1 MISLESIRGRK
12 MVRVGKRSGRNFGF
26 GRQLSYA
33 GPQALKDLFGD
44 GHFATIKAY
53 SDRWQ
58 AFVRWCR
65 SEEGPRLNDARQI
78 DREILMRYAAYMR
91 QQVDR
96 GNVGIATAQN
106 RLSTVNRTM
115 AALRGD
121 QYVKIPSPSKALGLQ
136 RSSVRGEAPQGQDRA
151 QIVLIA
157 RALSERGQQRVTAI
171 VRLARETGM
180 RLREAILADLP
191 RLQREARQLGKINI
205 QDGTKGGRSGASA
218 PRWITVTDQVREA
231 LNRASEVSPTGSRN
245 LLAPDESYKDF
256 IQAALRPAREILHEQ
271 GLKGFHELRAAYASE
286 RYEQLTGFPAP
297 VNGGRGHREDRA
309 LDQRARQQISHE
321 LGHNRIDVV
330 SAYIGGRR

>member
-1 MISLESIRGRK
+1 MA
-12 MVRVGKRSGRNFGF
+12 RVGKRAGRNFGF

-44 GHFATIKAY
+44 GHFATVKAH

-58 AFVRWCR
+58 AFVHWCR
-65 SEEGPRLNDARQI
+65 SDEGPGLNDARDI
-78 DREILMRYAAYMR
+78 DRDILMRYAVHVR
-91 QQVDR
+91 EQVDQ

-106 RLSTVNRTM
+106 RLSSVNRTM

-136 RSSVRGEAPQGQDRA
+136 RTSVRSKTPQGQDRVQVEQLA
-151 QIVLIA
+151 Q
-157 RALSERGQQRVTAI
+157 ALSGRGQQRVSAI
-171 VRLARETGM
+171 VHLARETGM
-180 RLREAILADLP
+180 RLREAILADIP

-218 PRWITVTDQVREA
+218 PRWILVTDQVRCA
-231 LNRASEVSPTGSRN
+231 LDRASELSPMGSRN
-245 LLAPDESYKDF
+245 LLSPDESYRDF
-256 IQAALRPAREILHEQ
+256 IQTVVRPARDLLHEH
-271 GLKGFHELRAAYASE
+271 GLKGFHELRAAYACE
-286 RYEQLTGFPAP
+286 RYEQLTGCPAP
-297 VNGGRGHREDRA
+297 VNGGRGHQEDRA

>member
-1 MISLESIRGRK
+1 MA
-12 MVRVGKRSGRNFGF
+12 RVGRRVGRNFGF

-44 GHFATIKAY
+44 GHFATVKAH

-58 AFVRWCR
+58 AFVNWCR

-78 DREILMRYAAYMR
+78 DREVLMRYAAYMR
-91 QQVDR
+91 QQVDQ

-106 RLSTVNRTM
+106 RLSSVNRTM

-121 QYVKIPSPSKALGLQ
+121 QYVKIPSPSKALGMQ
-136 RSSVRGEAPQGQDRA
+136 RSNVRGEAPQGQDRA
-151 QIVLIA
+151 QIELIV

-171 VRLARETGM
+171 VHLARETGM

-191 RLQREARQLGKINI
+191 RLQREAEQLGKINI

-218 PRWITVTDQVREA
+218 PRWIAVTDQIRGALDRAREA
-231 LNRASEVSPTGSRN
+231 LPSGSRN
-245 LLAPDESYKDF
+245 LLAPNESYKEF
-256 IQAALRPAREILHEQ
+256 MQSVVRPARDLLHEH
-271 GLKGFHELRAAYASE
+271 GLKGFHELRAAYACE
-286 RYEQLTGFPAP
+286 RYEQLIGFPAP
-297 VNGGRGHREDRA
+297 VNGGGVHQEDRA
-309 LDQRARQQISHE
+309 LDQRARKQISHE

>member
-1 MISLESIRGRK
+1 MARI
-12 MVRVGKRSGRNFGF
+12 GKRAGRNFGF

-44 GHFATIKAY
+44 GHFATVKAH

-58 AFVRWCR
+58 AFVNWCR

-78 DREILMRYAAYMR
+78 DREILRRYAAYMR
-91 QQVDR
+91 EQVDQ

-151 QIVLIA
+151 QIELIA
-157 RALSERGQQRVTAI
+157 RALSERGQQRVAAI
-171 VRLARETGM
+171 VHLARETGM
-180 RLREAILADLP
+180 RLRETILADLP
-191 RLQREARQLGKINI
+191 RLQREAQRLGKINI

-218 PRWITVTDQVREA
+218 PRWITVTDQVRGALDIACEA
-231 LNRASEVSPTGSRN
+231 SPNGSRN
-245 LLAPDESYKDF
+245 LLARDESYKDF
-256 IQAALRPAREILHEQ
+256 IQKVVRPARDLLHEQ
-271 GLKGFHELRAAYASE
+271 GLKGFHELRAAYACE

-297 VNGGRGHREDRA
+297 INGGRGHREDRQ
-309 LDQRARQQISHE
+309 LDQRAREQISHE
-321 LGHNRIDVV
+321 LGHNRMDVV

>member
-1 MISLESIRGRK
+1 MA
-12 MVRVGKRSGRNFGF
+12 RVGKRAGRNFGF

-44 GHFATIKAY
+44 GHFATVKAH

-58 AFVRWCR
+58 VFVRWCR
-65 SEEGPRLNDARQI
+65 SDEGPRLNDARQI
-78 DREILMRYAAYMR
+78 DREILLRYAVHVR
-91 QQVDR
+91 EQVDQ

-106 RLSTVNRTM
+106 RLSSVNRTM

-136 RSSVRGEAPQGQDRA
+136 RLGVRSEAPQGQHRVQVEQIA
-151 QIVLIA
+151 Q
-157 RALSERGQQRVTAI
+157 ALSEQGQQRVSAI
-171 VRLARETGM
+171 MHLARETGM

-205 QDGTKGGRSGASA
+205 QEGTKGGRSGASA
-218 PRWITVTDQVREA
+218 PRWIAITDQVLDALDRAREA
-231 LNRASEVSPTGSRN
+231 SPKGSRN
-245 LLAPDESYKDF
+245 LLAPHESYKDF
-256 IQAALRPAREILHEQ
+256 IQAVVRPARDILHEH
-271 GLKGFHELRAAYASE
+271 GLKGFHELRAAYACE

-297 VNGGRGHREDRA
+297 VSGGRCHREDRG
-309 LDQRARQQISHE
+309 LDRQARQQISQE